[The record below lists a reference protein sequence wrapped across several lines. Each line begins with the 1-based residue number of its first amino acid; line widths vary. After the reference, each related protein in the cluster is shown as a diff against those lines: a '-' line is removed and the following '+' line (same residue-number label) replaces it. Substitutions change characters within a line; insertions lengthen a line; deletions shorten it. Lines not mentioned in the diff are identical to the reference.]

1 MFRTTSHPGRR
12 RIAAAGVVAIASTLV
27 LAGCGRAEGGG
38 AGGGDAGGGEAIDD
52 SPATGTVEVWAMGNE
67 GEVLGDLAAQFE
79 EENPDVTIEV
89 TAVPWESAHDRIAT
103 SIAGGETP
111 DVTMLGTTWV
121 GEFAATGA
129 FEPTPEGLV
138 DSASFFPGS
147 WDTTIVDD
155 VAYGV
160 PWYVDTRVL
169 YYRTDLAEA
178 AGVEAPTTWDEYA
191 EFAAALKDG
200 GAASGVS
207 LPPGGFDSWQY
218 VAPLAWQQGG
228 DILAEDGETFTLD
241 SPEWHE
247 AFEFYAG
254 FFEDGVSEP
263 VRLEGGEI
271 EQKFISGEVGSFFS
285 GPFHVSLLR
294 EQGGEDFADRFAVS
308 MVPGADTRTSFTGGG
323 NLAVFDDSEN
333 RDAAWK
339 FVRWLSQPETQVAW
353 YDISTDLP
361 SVEAAWEDPT
371 FAEDPYLSVFGEQL
385 RDSKAPPSIP
395 TWAQVSAVIDQEL
408 EKVTRGETSVDDAL
422 ATVQQQ
428 AESIGTGQ

>member
-1 MFRTTSHPGRR
+1 MNRWRSHRVARR
-12 RIAAAGVVAIASTLV
+12 ALLAGAVMAVGATV
-27 LAGCGRAEGGG
+27 LAGCGRSDGADGGVESKG
-38 AGGGDAGGGEAIDD
+38 AIDEQ
-52 SPATGTVEVWAMGNE
+52 PAKGTVEIWAMGNE
-67 GEVLGDLAAQFE
+67 GEVLGELAEKFE
-79 EENPDVTIEV
+79 EENPDVTIDV

-103 SIAGGETP
+103 AIAGGETP
-111 DVTMLGTTWV
+111 DISMLGTTWV

-138 DSASFFPGS
+138 DEDSFFDGS
-147 WDTTIVDD
+147 WDTTVVDGT
-155 VAYGV
+155 AYGV

-178 AGVEAPTTWDEYA
+178 AGVEAPTTWDEYHA
-191 EFAAALKDG
+191 FAKALQEQ

-241 SPEWHE
+241 SPEWKE

-254 FFEDGVSEP
+254 FFEDGISEP

-285 GPFHVSLLR
+285 GPFHVSLLL
-294 EQGGEDFADRFAVS
+294 EQGGADFADKFAVA
-308 MVPGADTRTSFTGGG
+308 MVPGADSRTSFTGGG
-323 NLAVFDDSEN
+323 NLAVFDDSDN

-339 FVRWLSQPETQVAW
+339 FVRWLSQPETQIAW
-353 YDISTDLP
+353 YDVSTDLP
-361 SVEAAWEDPT
+361 SVEAAWDDPT
-371 FAEDPYLSVFGEQL
+371 FADDPYLSVFGEQL
-385 RDSKAPPSIP
+385 TDSKAPPAIP

-408 EKVTRGETSVDDAL
+408 EKVARGESSVDDAL
-422 ATVQQQ
+422 SSVQQQ

>member
-1 MFRTTSHPGRR
+1 MARR
-12 RIAAAGVVAIASTLV
+12 ALLAGAVMAVGATV
-27 LAGCGRAEGGG
+27 LAGCGRSDG
-38 AGGGDAGGGEAIDD
+38 AADGSDSSKGAIDEQ
-52 SPATGTVEVWAMGNE
+52 PAKGAVEIWAMGNE
-67 GEVLGDLAAQFE
+67 GEVLGELAAKFE
-79 EENPDVTIEV
+79 EENPDVTIDV

-103 SIAGGETP
+103 AIAGGETP
-111 DVTMLGTTWV
+111 DISMLGTTWV

-138 DSASFFPGS
+138 DEDSFFDGS
-147 WDTTIVDD
+147 WDTTVVDGT
-155 VAYGV
+155 AYGV

-178 AGVEAPTTWDEYA
+178 AGVEAPTTWDEYHA
-191 EFAAALKDG
+191 FAKALQEQ

-241 SPEWHE
+241 SPEWKE
-247 AFEFYAG
+247 AFEFYAS
-254 FFEDGVSEP
+254 FFEDGISEP

-285 GPFHVSLLR
+285 GPFHVSLLL
-294 EQGGEDFADRFAVS
+294 EQGGDAFAEQFAVA
-308 MVPGADTRTSFTGGG
+308 MVPGADSRTSFTGGG
-323 NLAVFDDSEN
+323 NLAVFDDSDN

-339 FVRWLSQPETQVAW
+339 FVRWLSQPETQIAW
-353 YDISTDLP
+353 YDVSTDLP
-361 SVEAAWEDPT
+361 SVEAAWDDPT
-371 FAEDPYLSVFGEQL
+371 FADDPYLSVFGEQL
-385 RDSKAPPSIP
+385 TDSKAPPAIP

-422 ATVQQQ
+422 TSVQQQ

>member
-1 MFRTTSHPGRR
+1 MTTAG
-12 RIAAAGVVAIASTLV
+12 AVVAAGAIMLT
-27 LAGCGRAEGGG
+27 GCGRGDGGSGSGPESKG
-38 AGGGDAGGGEAIDD
+38 AINDE
-52 SPATGTVEVWAMGNE
+52 PATGTVEIWAMGNE
-67 GEVLGDLAAQFE
+67 GEVLGELAKQFE
-79 EENPDVTIEV
+79 AENPDATIDV
-89 TAVPWESAHDRIAT
+89 TAVPWEAAHDRIAT

-111 DVTMLGTTWV
+111 DISMLGTTWV

-138 DSASFFPGS
+138 DEDSFFEGS
-147 WDTTIVDD
+147 WDTTVVDGT
-155 VAYGV
+155 AYGV

-178 AGVEAPTTWDEYA
+178 AGVEAPETWDEYKA
-191 EFAAALKDG
+191 FAKALQEQ
-200 GAASGVS
+200 GATSGVS

-218 VAPLAWQQGG
+218 VSPLAWQQGG
-228 DILAEDGETFTLD
+228 DILADDGETFTFD
-241 SPEWHE
+241 SPEWNE
-247 AFEFYAG
+247 AFAFYAS
-254 FFEDGVSEP
+254 FFEEGISEP

-271 EQKFISGEVGSFFS
+271 EQKFISGEVGSFYS
-285 GPFHVSLLR
+285 GPFHVGLLL
-294 EQGGEDFADRFAVS
+294 EQGGPDFAEKFAVA
-308 MVPGADTRTSFTGGG
+308 MVPGADSRTSFTGGG

-361 SVEAAWEDPT
+361 SVEAAWEDPVFT
-371 FAEDPYLSVFGEQL
+371 DDPYLSVFGEQL
-385 RDSKAPPSIP
+385 TDSKAPPAIP

-422 ATVQQQ
+422 AAVQQQ